1 MSRGQ
6 WISYADFNLVNLIE
20 ELKTR
25 FDNEMEVDSTLHGII
40 IVGKDYYGICKEI
53 RDFLHNDD
61 EKWLKDNKNIAD
73 KLLEKVNHLELKC
86 IDDRYLIKGKIYN
99 VIAWDGGWKY
109 GDLLIIDDNY
119 EIKWYRREFFN
130 CEEVDLR
137 DVLYFKDHYKFNIKN
152 YIESEVK

>member
-6 WISYADFNLVNLIE
+6 WTSYDGFNLIELIE

-25 FDNEMEVDSTLHGII
+25 IKEPFRADDTLHGML
-40 IVGKDYYGICKEI
+40 IVGKDYYGLIQELQ
-53 RDFLHNDD
+53 DFLHRDD
-61 EKWLKDNKNIAD
+61 EKWLQDNKNIAE
-73 KLLEKVNHLELKC
+73 KLLQKVNSLDLKC
-86 IDDRYLIKGKIYN
+86 ICDSFLTKDKIYK

-130 CEEVDLR
+130 CDDVDLR

-152 YIESEVK
+152 YISEVK